1 MEYKDYSLPEFPLNV
16 IAEVNQTQLDVKDD
30 PMDIDDSALRADPGV
45 ANEDNVTTTTNSAV
59 AYKSTLSACLD
70 FFYQVNDTA
79 SLDKMNELIEAS
91 WKEDANVTLRLI
103 FQLRD
108 IRKGKGVYRPFL
120 YCLSWLRHNHFQTL
134 LCNLEHVAE
143 VGYWKD
149 LLDLLV
155 LEVMS
160 GKSYEG
166 YCQAEQRRAISV
178 RKWTEKKKITEL
190 NLDNPKPKPKP
201 NVKICQIAKDGKIDR
216 EKAAKAARDMF
227 VTDEKYRMLHVRVA
241 SLFAESLKKDL
252 TAMKEEKGVSLAS
265 KWAPT
270 AVKHHDKYTLIVSSI
285 SQLLF
290 PHHTL
295 QKEGRSYA
303 QYVSIARDLYRKVYL
318 TPLRQYSK
326 IAERYM
332 SENRWNE
339 IPFERVPSKCMKRNK
354 RLFTEKD
361 KERFEKYLE
370 DVQSGKKTI
379 KSSAMFPHEMV
390 AEVMDKDTST
400 MEEAVLKTI
409 QLQWE
414 AYVNK
419 LRESGSLSSCM
430 AICDVS
436 GSMSGIPMQVAIA
449 LSLLVADLAEE
460 PFKGLVCTF
469 SDVPELFVVPDGP
482 LDVKVQATKG
492 MNWEMNTNVDAV
504 FDLLLERAVQNK
516 LPKDD
521 MIKRLFIFSD
531 MQFDEASVEGKTNFD
546 VAKEKFVAA
555 GYDLP
560 QIVFWNLRGGGA
572 GDWMYPGHPDTAP
585 VVKFEEGTALLSGYS
600 GQMMKL
606 FLENDIE
613 SFNPVDV
620 LIESIKSYT
629 YVRVVD

>member
-16 IAEVNQTQLDVKDD
+16 IAEAGQTQLDVKDD
-30 PMDIDDSALRADPGV
+30 DPMDIDSSALCADQGV
-45 ANEDNVTTTTNSAV
+45 ANESNVTTTTNSAV
-59 AYKSTLSACLD
+59 AYKSSLSACLD

-79 SLDKMNELIEAS
+79 SLDKMSELIEAA

-120 YCLSWLRHNHFQTL
+120 YCLSWLRHNHFRTL

-160 GKSYEG
+160 GKSYEE
-166 YCQAEQRRAISV
+166 YCQAEKKRARFV
-178 RKWTEKKKITEL
+178 RQWAEKKKATKL
-190 NLDNPKPKPKP
+190 NLDEPKPKV
-201 NVKICQIAKDGKIDR
+201 NAYQISKGAKIDK
-216 EKAAKAARDMF
+216 EKVAKAARDMF
-227 VTDEKYRMLHVRVA
+227 ATDEKYRMLHIRVA
-241 SLFAESLKKDL
+241 SLFAEALKKDL
-252 TAMKEEKGVSLAS
+252 SAMKEEKGVSLAS

-270 AVKHHDKYTLIVSSI
+270 AAKHHDKYTLIVSSI

-290 PHHTL
+290 PHDTL

-303 QYVSIARDLYRKVYL
+303 QYVSIARDLYRKIYL

-326 IAERYM
+326 VAEKYM

-354 RLFTEKD
+354 KLFTEKD

-370 DVQSGKKTI
+370 DVESGKKTI
-379 KSSAMFPHEMV
+379 KSSAMFPHELV
-390 AEVMDKDTST
+390 AELMNNNTST
-400 MEEAVLKTI
+400 MEKAVLKTN

-436 GSMSGIPMQVAIA
+436 GSMFGIPMQVAIA

-460 PFKGLVCTF
+460 PFKGLLCTF
-469 SDVPELFVVPDGP
+469 SAVPELFVVPDGP
-482 LDVKVQATKG
+482 LDVKVQATMG
-492 MNWEMNTNVDAV
+492 MNCGMGTNVDAV

-516 LPKDD
+516 LPREE

-560 QIVFWNLRGGGA
+560 QIVFWNLRGGCEWDSG
-572 GDWMYPGHPDTAP
+572 YRDTVP

-600 GQMMKL
+600 GQLMKL

-613 SFNPVDV
+613 SFNPVDI
-620 LIESIKSYT
+620 LMEAIKSYT